1 MSENRSADL
10 QTYLQ
15 KCNYPVIS
23 TMSFVL
29 LGIIIVFLIKGVF
42 YASIYHLK
50 V

>member
-1 MSENRSADL
+1 MSEYRSADL
-10 QTYLQ
+10 KTYLQ
-15 KCNYPVIS
+15 KYNYPVIS

-29 LGIIIVFLIKGVF
+29 LGIIFFLIKVVV